1 MRNSTD
7 KDNLWG
13 TSTHG
18 LGRLLGSNVNLSIS
32 LNGRKVLQVKVIVK
46 TTDLKKMVETR
57 PHVSSERSL
66 LVSTTL
72 RERVVERIL
81 HFNGNTEVDGADSEH
96 VEFLLLAFERG
107 FNFLNEIILTSNTQ

>member
-81 HFNGNTEVDGADSEH
+81 HFNGNTEARRS
-96 VEFLLLAFERG
+96 LLKPSSFVLNVQNSLYYLCDHFE
-107 FNFLNEIILTSNTQ
+107 LM